1 MSSLRLT
8 SQEMVRLLKQ
18 HDWLR
23 SLLSGVE
30 VAASEARSQG
40 MPAMATLAVTIAQ
53 LGEALDEHNAAEE
66 SALDPLLREADAWGP
81 DRVAQMIEHHH
92 AEHAAFRAELRVL
105 ARERVPMR
113 AATLVQRLSRDI
125 RAHMDGEERDY
136 LNPRVLRDDVI
147 ALDASGG

>member
-8 SQEMVRLLKQ
+8 SQEVVMLLKQ

-23 SLLSGVE
+23 TLLSGVE

-66 SALDPLLREADAWGP
+66 SVLDPLLRDADVWGP

-92 AEHAAFRAELRVL
+92 A
-105 ARERVPMR
+105 ERVPMR